1 MRAVLLDTHA
11 FLWWLAN
18 DPALGL
24 SAREI
29 VAEPRNRILVSAATA
44 WEIAI
49 KRQLGKLVAPADIEA
64 AVEEKGFTKLP
75 VSFFHGQQAGVLPP
89 HHRDPFDRML
99 IAQAQAEGLEL
110 MTADPVF
117 QAYAVR
123 LISPRA

>member
-18 DPALGL
+18 DPAMGP

-29 VAEPRNRILVSAATA
+29 VAEPRNRVLVSAATA
-44 WEIAI
+44 WEIAV
-49 KRQLGKLVAPADIEA
+49 KRQLGKLTVPADIEA
-64 AVEEKGFTKLP
+64 AVEEKGFAKLP
-75 VSFFHGQQAGVLPP
+75 ISFFHGQQAGALPP

-110 MTADPVF
+110 MTADPAF
-117 QAYAVR
+117 KAYAVR
-123 LISPRA
+123 LIPAEA

>member
-18 DPALGL
+18 DPALGP

-29 VAEPRNRILVSAATA
+29 VAEPRNRVLVSAATA
-44 WEIAI
+44 WEIAV
-49 KRQLGKLVAPADIEA
+49 KRQLGKLTVPADIEA
-64 AVEEKGFTKLP
+64 AVEEKGFAKLP
-75 VSFFHGQQAGVLPP
+75 ISFFHGQQAGALPP

-110 MTADPVF
+110 MTADPAF
-117 QAYAVR
+117 KAYAVR
-123 LISPRA
+123 LIPAEA

>member
-18 DPALGL
+18 DPALGP
-24 SAREI
+24 SARDI
-29 VAEPRNRILVSAATA
+29 IAEPRNRILVSAATA

-75 VSFFHGQQAGVLPP
+75 ISFFHGQQAGALPP

-117 QAYAVR
+117 GGYAVR
-123 LISPRA
+123 LIAAGA